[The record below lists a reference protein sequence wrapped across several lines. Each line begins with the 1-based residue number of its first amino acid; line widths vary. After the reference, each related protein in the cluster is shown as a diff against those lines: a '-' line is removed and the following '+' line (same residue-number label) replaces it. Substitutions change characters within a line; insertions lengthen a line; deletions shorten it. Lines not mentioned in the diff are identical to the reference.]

1 MKRLL
6 MVPIMKLAWS
16 KPVMHTE
23 ALLGAPLTRCVLR
36 NCMLA
41 MVLSDRSNEPISYSV
56 ICTHAV
62 SAGHGGAR

>member
-6 MVPIMKLAWS
+6 TVPIMKLAWS
-16 KPVMHTE
+16 KPVTHAE
-23 ALLGAPLTRCVLR
+23 VLPGAPLTRCVPR

-41 MVLSDRSNEPISYSV
+41 MVLSDRSNEPISYSM
-56 ICTHAV
+56 ICTCVV